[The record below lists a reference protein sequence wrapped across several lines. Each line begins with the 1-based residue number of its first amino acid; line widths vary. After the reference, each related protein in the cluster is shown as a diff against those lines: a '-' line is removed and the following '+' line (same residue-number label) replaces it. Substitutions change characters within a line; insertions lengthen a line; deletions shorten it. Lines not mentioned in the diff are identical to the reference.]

1 MDIIAIV
8 AYIVLFVISFIL
20 YRRLSNPIVFYNLI
34 WLVWITV
41 STTGFLGFYT
51 PGGHIYKMFII
62 GGFAF
67 NLVGHFLMLLEK
79 VFSSKSKGSK
89 TKPTPYYEY
98 RKIIFTFLQ
107 FVMFAYYMSKA
118 VELLISL
125 RSGMGYDEVRG
136 FYYSEENFTSPLE
149 YRIVMFLFDPIVM
162 VSEIIFAINIFD
174 KQCNKVTTILMF
186 CNIFLRSIISGG
198 RMIIFELSVFIVVNF
213 VYQYR
218 NYIKYKKGKL
228 KVGVVVSIA
237 TLVASYITS
246 GRVQEENTLAMGAV
260 KTLISNFTGPFTYL
274 DILNRQGNY
283 TTPKFGNVMFA
294 GITDTFRMLTNGLN
308 LTDFD
313 LLRND
318 IGLVL
323 ADYCYIGSKYF
334 NAMPSMYYFFICDFG
349 KNWYF
354 VGNIIFAIIA
364 VGAYAYSKK
373 AKSCKALAIYL
384 LIMLVI
390 AESSITFL
398 FFNTSFVMAIFYAFF
413 FLSNDKLPKIKQYG
427 GVTEN

>member
-1 MDIIAIV
+1 MGIIAII
-8 AYIVLFVISFIL
+8 AYLLLFIISFIL
-20 YRRLSNPIVFYNLI
+20 YRKLSNPIVFYNLI
-34 WLVWITV
+34 WLIWITV

-62 GGFAF
+62 GGFVF
-67 NLVGHFLMLLEK
+67 NLVGHFMMLLEK
-79 VFSSKSKGSK
+79 VFSSKSKESK

-98 RKIIFTFLQ
+98 RKMIFTFLQ
-107 FVMFAYYMSKA
+107 VVMFVYYMSKA

-136 FYYSEENFTSPLE
+136 FYYSEENFSSSFE
-149 YRIVMFLFDPIVM
+149 YRIVMFLFDPVVM

-174 KQCNKVTTILMF
+174 KQYNKFTTILMF

-228 KVGVVVSIA
+228 KVGIVVSIA
-237 TLVASYITS
+237 TLVAAYITS
-246 GRVQEENTLAMGAV
+246 GRVAEKNTLAMGAV
-260 KTLISNFTGPFTYL
+260 KTLVSNFTGPFTYL
-274 DILNRQGNY
+274 DSLIRQSSY

-294 GITDTFRMLTNGLN
+294 GVTDTFRMLTNGLN
-308 LTDFD
+308 LTDFE
-313 LLRND
+313 LLRTN

-323 ADYCYIGSKYF
+323 SEYIFIGSKYF

-349 KNWYF
+349 RNWYF
-354 VGNIIFAIIA
+354 IGNVIFAIIA
-364 VGAYAYSKK
+364 VIAYAYSKK
-373 AKSCKALAIYL
+373 AKSCKSLAIYL

-390 AESSITFL
+390 AESSMTFL
-398 FFNTSFVMAIFYAFF
+398 FFNTSFVMAVFYALF
-413 FLSNDKLPKIKQYG
+413 FLSNEKLPKIKQNSG
-427 GVTEN
+427 GIKK